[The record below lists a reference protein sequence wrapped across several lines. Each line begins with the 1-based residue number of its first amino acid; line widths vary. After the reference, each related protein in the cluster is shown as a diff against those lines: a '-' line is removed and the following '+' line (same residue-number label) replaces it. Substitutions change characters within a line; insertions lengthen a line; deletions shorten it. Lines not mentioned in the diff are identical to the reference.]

1 MKQDDNVL
9 LEAFIATSGYTI
21 RALEEAIVE
30 LKQTIRKSGNRDLIP
45 IFQERLEQLEN
56 HLAVVTYVNQ
66 EQI

>member
-30 LKQTIRKSGNRDLIP
+30 LKQTIRKSGNRD
-45 IFQERLEQLEN
+45 QG
-56 HLAVVTYVNQ
+56 Y
-66 EQI
+66 